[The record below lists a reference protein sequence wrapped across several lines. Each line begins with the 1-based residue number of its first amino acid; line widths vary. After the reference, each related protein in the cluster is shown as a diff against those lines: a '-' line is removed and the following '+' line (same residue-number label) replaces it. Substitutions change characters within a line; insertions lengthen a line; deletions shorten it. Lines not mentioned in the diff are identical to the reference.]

1 VGSTYLDNFFTI
13 GVNNLV
19 VSIDDQN
26 DYPLVTEDFEIYI
39 RPGSMAQLSVEKN
52 VLKRLSEPYGSEC
65 ISNTVPIYAEEFEN
79 FDIKYSR
86 RNCLTICKQRNT
98 IDALGCYDMRLP
110 KLKSPANSKPCDNK
124 TVFFEYLLEFGYNS
138 KCSELCP
145 IECNETSYVT
155 NIAYQ
160 SYPDRITLEEL
171 KYINLDQFSHWFG
184 TDNITYDMLI
194 NNIAGFQI
202 VFKDKARLITETP
215 TMTIADCVG
224 SVGGTLG
231 FFLGAGLLTC
241 VDIFELIIELICIV
255 YKSGRIIT

>member
-1 VGSTYLDNFFTI
+1 MGSTYFDNFFTI

-26 DYPLVTEDFEIYI
+26 DYPLVTEELEIYI
-39 RPGSMAQLSVEKN
+39 RPGSIAQLSLEKN
-52 VLKRLSEPYGSEC
+52 VLKRLSEPYGGEC
-65 ISNTVPIYAEEFEN
+65 TNTVPIYAEEFEN
-79 FDIKYSR
+79 FDLTYSR

-110 KLKSPANSKPCDNK
+110 KLMSPANSKPCDNK
-124 TVFFEYLLEFGYNS
+124 TVFFKDLLESVYNS

-145 IECNETSYVT
+145 IECDETSYVT

-160 SYPDRITLEEL
+160 NYLDRYTFEEL
-171 KYINLDQFSHWFG
+171 KNKYRDQFSHWFE

-194 NNIAGFQI
+194 KNIAGFQI
-202 VFKDKARLITETP
+202 VFKDKYTLLTETP

-255 YKSGRIIT
+255 YKSRFI